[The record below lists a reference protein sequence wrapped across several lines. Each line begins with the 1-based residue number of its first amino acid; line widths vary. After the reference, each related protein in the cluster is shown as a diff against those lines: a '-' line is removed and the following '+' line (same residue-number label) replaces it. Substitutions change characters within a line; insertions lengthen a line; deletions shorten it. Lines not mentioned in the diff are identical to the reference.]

1 MLGNL
6 WGCKFPLASSLLF
19 SLAIFAPG
27 CGDSGNASFQSE
39 SQADQ
44 SPTWRKQVLAPDTL
58 IARVDDLEIFSDQVE
73 ALADSLGRINP
84 AFTRIKLRREALISW
99 LLPRLAVASDLVK
112 ARAQA
117 LKSARRERERL
128 VAEDGSGSRHLEG
141 GLEELGF
148 ELWHLIS
155 TLNVGDWSEP
165 IEVSGRWLVMRVT
178 RNDTRLDV
186 TQENHAVDI
195 VEFGYL
201 PDNWSNQDLVEAQER
216 ALLTI
221 VEPSFEEVIPRFV
234 KLRMSGEKSDL
245 KNGVRE

>member
-1 MLGNL
+1 M
-6 WGCKFPLASSLLF
+6 
-19 SLAIFAPG
+19 FAPG
-27 CGDSGNASFQSE
+27 CSDSGNASLQAE

-44 SPTWRKQVLAPDTL
+44 APSWRERKLAPDTL
-58 IARVDDLEIFSDQVE
+58 IARVDDLEIFSHQVE

-84 AFTRIKLRREALISW
+84 SFTRIKLRREALISW
-99 LLPRLAVASDLVK
+99 LLPRLAVASSLPQ

-117 LKSARRERERL
+117 LESARRERERL
-128 VAEDGSGSRHLEG
+128 LAQDGSGALHFEG
-141 GLEELGF
+141 GLEALGF

-155 TLNVGDWSEP
+155 LLDVGVWSEP

-186 TQENHAVDI
+186 TRENHALDV

-201 PDNWSNQDLVEAQER
+201 PEDWGNQDLVAAQER

-234 KLRMSGEKSDL
+234 KLRMGGEKSDL
-245 KNGVRE
+245 QSGAGD